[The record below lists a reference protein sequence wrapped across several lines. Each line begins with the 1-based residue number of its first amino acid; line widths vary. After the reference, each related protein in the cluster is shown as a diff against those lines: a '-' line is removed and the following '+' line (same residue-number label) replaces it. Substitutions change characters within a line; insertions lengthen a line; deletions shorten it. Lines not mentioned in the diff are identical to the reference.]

1 MPATLV
7 HIPYSELI
15 LLVDTVNFLNL
26 ISVVFFTILNLKR
39 TLN

>member
-15 LLVDTVNFLNL
+15 LLVDTINFLSL
-26 ISVVFFTILNLKR
+26 FSVFCVDVCLFVF
-39 TLN
+39 